1 MVAARTQP
9 HASRMPAK
17 TPEQTH
23 ALLEAAFNAG
33 DLDGFVGAYE
43 ENAALLVPP
52 DGELVVGRTAIRAAV
67 EPQFALK
74 PRARIEVIAELQSD
88 GLALTNAHWQLAGT
102 DADGNAV
109 ELAGRG
115 TIVSRRQP
123 DGDWLIVLDRPV
135 SPD

>member
-1 MVAARTQP
+1 
-9 HASRMPAK
+9 MPAK

-33 DLDGFVGAYE
+33 DLDAFVEAYE
-43 ENAALLVPP
+43 ENATLLVPP
-52 DGELVVGRTAIRAAV
+52 DGELVVGREEIRAAL
-67 EPQFALK
+67 EPQFALR
-74 PRARIEVIAELQSD
+74 PRAKIDVIAKLEND
-88 GLALTNAHWQLAGT
+88 GLALTNARWSLTGT

-123 DGDWLIVLDRPV
+123 DGSWLIVLDRPV